1 MGTGNPLDAL
11 ARHGTA
17 MATVRSFAAR
27 SSAEQVLVLLDS
39 GEDVAPTM
47 LEWRPGI
54 PLELTDGGITWEV
67 PDEIAAESAP
77 LPLPGVT
84 AAAPAS
90 AIEVDLEA
98 GTVQAPPGALPAL
111 CRSVAALADAFG
123 GRSVASADWP
133 TREPGRALTI
143 AARPGEP
150 AVIGVGD
157 QLFEVAAGQ
166 P

>member
-1 MGTGNPLDAL
+1 
-11 ARHGTA
+11 
-17 MATVRSFAAR
+17 MATVRAFGTR

-39 GEDVAPTM
+39 GDEAAPTM
-47 LEWRPGI
+47 LEWRPEI
-54 PLELTDGGITWEV
+54 PLELTDEGITWEV
-67 PDEIAAESAP
+67 PDEIAGRAAP
-77 LPLPGVT
+77 LPLPGVG

-90 AIEVDLEA
+90 AIAIDLEA

-111 CRSVAALADAFG
+111 CRAVSALAEAFG

-133 TREPGRALTI
+133 TRQPGQPLTV

-157 QLFEVAAGQ
+157 QLFEVPAGQ
-166 P
+166 G